1 FLSVE
6 WNEKVDLIQ
15 RGVGDYAIWGNGR
28 DQRRRKAG
36 CHLTCSAEGIG
47 RRKRVVLLNREIESV
62 LVIREGGVN
71 ADPVAAANNGLF
83 IERIG
88 KSKSRREFF
97 VVGLPAHVG
106 RNLPDARQFQ
116 TVISRVVVRKP
127 AGMHGSRSEKD
138 LVPQS
143 EVQSQLLR
151 YRPLV
156 LNVGEQSL
164 LPHGRKGS

>member
-1 FLSVE
+1 YLRICRPTKFLVERSAGGARTGSQAGVDIATCQYAHIVVAHIGDFKGEIPGQRPLQGQVPRLDVAFLSVE

-36 CHLTCSAEGIG
+36 CHFTCSAEGIG

-83 IERIG
+83 IEPIG
-88 KSKSRREFF
+88 KSK
-97 VVGLPAHVG
+97 
-106 RNLPDARQFQ
+106 
-116 TVISRVVVRKP
+116 
-127 AGMHGSRSEKD
+127 
-138 LVPQS
+138 
-143 EVQSQLLR
+143 
-151 YRPLV
+151 
-156 LNVGEQSL
+156 
-164 LPHGRKGS
+164 